1 MLLDNRFRGARDGA
15 VQPPTPSELPG
26 FSQGINGV
34 GVQDARHEGAPTA
47 AQGRPDQLGGA
58 YAAVHDDGSGK
69 SAGSSGARNATVTTA
84 TVSATVSGSG
94 TLSSPSDA
102 GLNFTTGGT
111 LTEVDVKPG
120 DKVTKGEVLGK
131 VDPTAAN
138 ETLQQDQA
146 SLTAAQ
152 ANLTKVEAGETP
164 ASTGSDSSSGSNS
177 GSGSSSSGGSDSG
190 SDRDT
195 VATPTPTPTVDPA
208 QLASAQAQ
216 LTQAQDAVDTAQR
229 AVDGCVLKASVSG
242 TVASVDGAK
251 GDTVSGSSGSGTSS
265 GSSSGSGSSSTS
277 GSNSSSSSSSSSS
290 TPTGFVVLTNPSGM
304 QVKAD
309 FSEADSLKIKAGQT
323 ATVTLN
329 AEADTVLNAKVLS
342 ISSLPV
348 SSGSSSGG
356 SSSSGSAV
364 QYAATLSITSDTSNL
379 RTGLSAS
386 IQVTTGQAA
395 NALSVPTAA
404 VSGTGANRT
413 VLVVNS
419 DGSTTR
425 TPVTVGVEGDSAD
438 QITSGLKAGQQVQ
451 IPQVASAGN
460 GGFPSGAFPGGAG
473 GGRFGGTA
481 GGAGGLRSGGFGG
494 GGGRG

>member
-1 MLLDNRFRGARDGA
+1 MKVLPRRRRAVLINSVLGVVVLAGA
-15 VQPPTPSELPG
+15 
-26 FSQGINGV
+26 
-34 GVQDARHEGAPTA
+34 
-47 AQGRPDQLGGA
+47 GGA
-58 YAAVHDDGSGK
+58 YAAVHDDSGK
-69 SAGSSGARNATVTTA
+69 SASSGGARTATVTTA

-120 DKVTKGEVLGK
+120 DKVKKDQVLAK
-131 VDPTAAN
+131 VDPTAAK
-138 ETLQQDQA
+138 ETLQQDEA
-146 SLTAAQ
+146 SLTAAE

-164 ASTGSDSSSGSNS
+164 ASSGTDSGSGSSGSGSNS
-177 GSGSSSSGGSDSG
+177 GSS
-190 SDRDT
+190 RET
-195 VATPTPTPTVDPA
+195 VVTPTPTPTVDPA

-216 LTQAQDAVDTAQR
+216 LTEAQNAVDAAQR
-229 AVDGCVLKASVSG
+229 AVDGCVLKAAVSG
-242 TVASVDGAK
+242 TVASVDGVK
-251 GDTVSGSSGSGTSS
+251 GDTVSGTSGSGTSS
-265 GSSSGSGSSSTS
+265 GSGSSGSGSSGSSSS
-277 GSNSSSSSSSSSS
+277 GSSSSSSGS

-309 FSEADSLKIKAGQT
+309 FSEADSLKIKAGQA

-329 AEADTVLNAKVLS
+329 AESGTVLDAKVLS

-348 SSGSSSGG
+348 SSSSSSGG
-356 SSSSGSAV
+356 SGSSGSAV

-395 NALSVPTAA
+395 DALSVPTAA
-404 VSGTGANRT
+404 VSGTGTNRT

-438 QITSGLKAGQQVQ
+438 QITSGLKEGQQVQ
-451 IPQVASAGN
+451 IPQVASSGN
-460 GGFPSGAFPGGAG
+460 GGFPSGAFPGGIGGGANRLGAAGGAG
-473 GGRFGGTA
+473 GGFRTGGTA
-481 GGAGGLRSGGFGG
+481 GG
-494 GGGRG
+494 GGRG

>member
-1 MLLDNRFRGARDGA
+1 MASASKMRAMKVLPRRRRAVLINSVLGVVVLAGA
-15 VQPPTPSELPG
+15 
-26 FSQGINGV
+26 
-34 GVQDARHEGAPTA
+34 
-47 AQGRPDQLGGA
+47 GGA
-58 YAAVHDDGSGK
+58 YAAVHDDGSGN
-69 SAGSSGARNATVTTA
+69 SSGSSGARTATVTTA

-102 GLNFTTGGT
+102 GLDFTTGGT

-120 DKVTKGEVLGK
+120 DKVKKGQVLAK
-131 VDPTAAN
+131 VDPTSAK
-138 ETLQQDQA
+138 ETLQQDEA

-152 ANLTKVEAGETP
+152 ANLTKVEAGESTTDT
-164 ASTGSDSSSGSNS
+164 SNSGTGSS
-177 GSGSSSSGGSDSG
+177 GSGSSRGT
-190 SDRDT
+190 T
-195 VATPTPTPTVDPA
+195 VTPTATPTVDAA

-216 LTQAQDAVDTAQR
+216 VTEAQNAVDAAQR

-251 GDTVSGSSGSGTSS
+251 GDTVSGSSGSGTGS
-265 GSSSGSGSSSTS
+265 GSSGSGSS
-277 GSNSSSSSSSSSS
+277 GSSSSGSTSSSSGS

-309 FSEADSLKIKAGQT
+309 FSEADSLKIKAGQA

-329 AEADTVLNAKVLS
+329 AESGTVLDAKVLS

-356 SSSSGSAV
+356 SGSSGSAV
-364 QYAATLSITSDTSNL
+364 QYAATLTITSDTSDL

-386 IQVTTGQAA
+386 IQVTTGQAT

-425 TPVTVGVEGDSAD
+425 TQVTVGVEGDSTD
-438 QITSGLKAGQQVQ
+438 QITSGLKEGQQVQ
-451 IPQVASAGN
+451 IPQVASSGN
-460 GGFPSGAFPGGAG
+460 GGFPSGAFPGGTGAG
-473 GGRFGGTA
+473 GGANRFGAA
-481 GGAGGLRSGGFGG
+481 GGGTGGGFRTGSFSG